1 MKSLEKEVSYQTIN
15 TYSTLN
21 SLTDFTKNIWFVC
34 HGLGYLSK
42 YFINYFKQLDVN
54 ENFIVAPQ
62 APSKYYQ
69 TKEYKHVGASW
80 LTKENTVLETQNIFN
95 YFDAVFESE
104 IKSINGR
111 LICLGYSQGVSVLMR
126 YLAARQLHC
135 DELIIHS
142 GSIPNEL
149 TSQDFNYFKG
159 NVSLVY
165 GLKDPYLTEKRM
177 ASEREKL
184 DTLFGKNYKKFPFD
198 GVHEMNPQLVE
209 EIVS

>member
-21 SLTDFTKNIWFVC
+21 SLTDLTKNIWFVC

-42 YFINYFKQLDVN
+42 YFINYFKQLDVS

-104 IKSINGR
+104 INSFNGR

-149 TSQDFNYFKG
+149 TSQDFNFFK
-159 NVSLVY
+159 L
-165 GLKDPYLTEKRM
+165 YL
-177 ASEREKL
+177 
-184 DTLFGKNYKKFPFD
+184 
-198 GVHEMNPQLVE
+198 
-209 EIVS
+209 